1 MEATSRIGAPL
12 ISVAEHKAQFSV
24 LHNFSGN
31 LRARFCR
38 SLPTARR
45 MKGPRMKR
53 SSTWAG
59 IALALAFV
67 LTASAGAAIESGKA
81 SFDCAKAK
89 SVAEQMICADPGL
102 AAADAANAAN
112 YAAALKRLDAPARK
126 ALAQDQ
132 QDFIST
138 RDRIA
143 GFDQGVSRDKQN
155 FPIDEFMRDRAAFL
169 GSIEKP
175 SAGFAGL
182 WKNVRGEVTIK
193 SAGSGKL
200 ELEADTANPSTGGS
214 ECNVGGVVKAQQDL
228 ELVDTD
234 SDDKATGFVYRFHR
248 LGDALEAEETGEAK
262 GDSTKPAS
270 CGVNGHVSGVFFL
283 TGSKS

>member
-1 MEATSRIGAPL
+1 MGLPL
-12 ISVAEHKAQFSV
+12 IW
-24 LHNFSGN
+24 
-31 LRARFCR
+31 RA
-38 SLPTARR
+38 
-45 MKGPRMKR
+45 
-53 SSTWAG
+53 
-59 IALALAFV
+59 IAPALVFV
-67 LTASAGAAIESGKA
+67 LAASAGSAAETGKP

-89 SVAEQMICADPGL
+89 GVAEKMICADPGL
-102 AAADAANAAN
+102 AAADSAIAAN
-112 YAAALKRLDAPARK
+112 YASALQRLDSPARK

-132 QDFIST
+132 QDFVSY

-143 GFDQGVSRDKQN
+143 GFDQGVPKDKQN

-175 SAGFAGL
+175 DAGFVGS
-182 WKNVRGEVTIK
+182 WKNVGGVVTIK
-193 SAGSGKL
+193 SAGQGKL

-214 ECNVGGVVKAQQDL
+214 ECNVGGVVKARQDL

-248 LGDALEAEETGEAK
+248 LGDALETEESGEAK
-262 GDSTKPAS
+262 GDQSEPAS

-283 TGSKS
+283 SRSKS